1 MPFILSRT
9 KHQFGRD
16 RVFYYVSEQKWTQN
30 YEDRTRFDDENAAN
44 TAKEN
49 ESLSGMAVSWED

>member
-30 YEDRTRFDDENAAN
+30 YEDRARFDDENAAN
-44 TAKEN
+44 TAKGN